1 MMFSLA
7 LEMNSKLRGK
17 LGALPFPGLRAFT
30 PVFEKSHPPHPTAS
44 GGRPHPVGESW
55 NPRLARDLSE
65 SLEFV

>member
-30 PVFEKSHPPHPTAS
+30 PVFAGYGR
-44 GGRPHPVGESW
+44 GGTRGSREIFQKAWSLFESK
-55 NPRLARDLSE
+55 
-65 SLEFV
+65 